1 MTKHLLML
9 NFERHFA
16 LIRGY
21 KRAQNMGANCTNIH
35 CRLGTKRAELHKGL
49 IIIKLIRAKIE

>member
-1 MTKHLLML
+1 ML

-35 CRLGTKRAELHKGL
+35 FRLGTKRAELHKGL

>member
-1 MTKHLLML
+1 ML

-21 KRAQNMGANCTNIH
+21 KRAQNMGANCTDIH